1 MSKGVVWYDN
11 VALNFK
17 AWLGGVL
24 TTVPV
29 GSGSGDV
36 VGPASAVAN
45 NLASY
50 NGTTGKLIKDAGVS
64 PSSFATLPIDLTS
77 SVTGVLP
84 PSNFYTEV
92 TFTTTGNIDD
102 LNFSNANLIRM
113 NNATD
118 ATIRGLLA
126 GIHGQIVTIVSI
138 GAGNVFLANQNA
150 GSSAGNRLINTVTSG
165 NTPLAAG
172 SGMATYQY
180 DDTTDKWRLITHE
193 QGAYINV
200 AFNAGDFTANGA
212 MTWTVQAGDVGAFK
226 YLLQGKTLTVVYL
239 ISTTTVGGT
248 PNTSLLVAIPN
259 GFSASGVQ
267 FLLSDSSDNGG
278 GATVSL
284 SLVAGGAQ
292 IFNFYG
298 MSSTLNWSLATNA
311 TAINSCSLSFE
322 VQ

>member
-172 SGMATYQY
+172 FGTGTYQY
-180 DDTTDKWRLITHE
+180 DDTTDRWRLITHE
-193 QGAYINV
+193 QGAPLTV
-200 AFNAGDFTANGA
+200 AFSAGDYTAGGA
-212 MTWTVQAGDVGAFK
+212 QTWTVQAGDVTTSK
-226 YLLQGKTLTVVYL
+226 YYIKGNL
-239 ISTTTVGGT
+239 IWFQLALDNTSVGGT
-248 PNTSLLVAIPN
+248 PDTRLIVAP
-259 GFSASGVQ
+259 AVW
-267 FLLSDSSDNGG
+267 GG
-278 GATVSL
+278 YTNTVSGHSVIGQVL
-284 SLVAGGAQ
+284 DNNNSVIGSFTFTASLTIRLLAGGNWAAAA
-292 IFNFYG
+292 NTTAAY
-298 MSSTLNWSLATNA
+298 LNLWFQVT
-311 TAINSCSLSFE
+311 
-322 VQ
+322 